1 MPDKN
6 YNVDDILREVRRKQA
21 DPPVQKSRPAPARE
35 DWSDQDEDVVEYQPR
50 RTRAR
55 REAPAPPPEERRP
68 RRAAREDWPPEEEE
82 YEPPRRTQTRRETP
96 EIGRAHV

>member
-35 DWSDQDEDVVEYQPR
+35 DWTDQDEDVVEDPPR
-50 RTRAR
+50 RTRAKRSAER
-55 REAPAPPPEERRP
+55 REGEE
-68 RRAAREDWPPEEEE
+68 
-82 YEPPRRTQTRRETP
+82 
-96 EIGRAHV
+96 